1 MNLPDIKY
9 IPYSRM
15 PKEKFLPERST
26 AIQWLF
32 KMAWRDSRRNKSRLL
47 LFISSI
53 VLGIAAL
60 VAVYSFRDNLQR
72 DIEEQAKVLTG
83 ADLIIDTRKPVSEK
97 AQAMLDTLG
106 EEKAAERSFA
116 SMVYFTKNAG
126 SRLVQVRALEGN
138 YPFYGS
144 IETTPASAAAN
155 FRQGRRALVDKTTML
170 QFGAKVGDSVKVGAL
185 TFVIAGELDKAPGQT
200 GISSTVAPVVYIP
213 LNYLEATG
221 LTKIGSRIHYKYYFK
236 YDKPAVV
243 AAELK
248 KIQPELDREG
258 LEAETVASTKENT
271 GRSFRDVSRFLALSG
286 FVALLLG
293 CIGIGSAIHVY
304 IREKLS
310 AIATLR
316 CLGTKAWE
324 AFSIYLIQIF
334 FIGLIGALAG
344 TAIGVLIQFLLPA
357 VLKDFIPVEMT
368 MRLSWSA
375 IGHGISL
382 GLIISVLFALPSL
395 LAVRRVSPLNALR
408 LSFEKSGRELD
419 LLTWLV
425 YGLIVF
431 FVWGFTYLQMSN
443 WKEASAFTAGILTAF
458 IALVAL
464 SRLLMWLV
472 RKLLPESLSYLWRQG
487 FSNLYRPNNQ
497 TLMLTVSIGLST
509 TFIAT
514 LFFVQGIL
522 INRVTLSSG
531 ENQPNMVLFDIQN
544 SQKEE
549 VAKLTRDFK
558 LPLISQ
564 VPVITVRIEEINGK
578 TSVELEKTDSLV
590 SEKGE
595 RESPS
600 QRAFRSELRVTFQ
613 DTLTAAEKIVDGV
626 WTGKVANPDSI
637 YISLDENYARRI
649 NVEIGD
655 HIVFNVQG
663 MLIPT
668 IVGSLREVNW
678 ARMQTNFRVVFPA
691 GVLEDAPQFQVLMT
705 RVPSDETSASFQ
717 AAVVTTFPNVSV
729 IDLGLVLKVLDEML
743 SKIGF
748 VIRFMAAFSIITGW
762 IVLISAVIMSKSQ
775 RLRESVLLRTLG
787 ASRKQILT
795 ITALEYLF
803 LGALSAGAGMILALS
818 GSWALAKF
826 SFDSTFIPPFW
837 PIIIIFGSI
846 CLLVVMTGVASSRKV
861 LNASPLAVLSED

>member
-1 MNLPDIKY
+1 
-9 IPYSRM
+9 M
-15 PKEKFLPERST
+15 PEEKLPERPI
-26 AIQWLF
+26 AIKWLF
-32 KMAWRDSRRNKSRLL
+32 KMAWRDSRRNQSRLL

-53 VLGIAAL
+53 ILGIAAL
-60 VAVYSFRDNLQR
+60 VAVYSFRDNLQQ

-83 ADLIIDTRKPVSEK
+83 ADLIIDTRKPVSAK

-106 EEKAAERSFA
+106 DEKASERSFA
-116 SMVYFTKNAG
+116 SMIYFTKNSG

-144 IETTPASAAAN
+144 IETTPDAAAAS
-155 FRQGRRALVDKTTML
+155 FRQGRKALVDKTTML
-170 QFGAKVGDSVKVGAL
+170 QFDAKVGDSIKVGAL
-185 TFVIAGELDKAPGQT
+185 TFIIEGALDKAPGQT
-200 GISSTVAPVVYIP
+200 GISSTVAPIVYIP
-213 LNYLEATG
+213 LKYLEATG
-221 LTKIGSRIHYKYYFK
+221 LTKIGSRIHYKYYYQ
-236 YDKPAVV
+236 YDKALAVADV
-243 AAELK
+243 VK
-248 KIQPELDREG
+248 KIQPELDRES
-258 LEAETVASTKENT
+258 LDAETVASTKENT

-310 AIATLR
+310 TIATLR

-334 FIGLIGALAG
+334 FLGLIGAVAG
-344 TAIGVLIQFLLPA
+344 TVLGTMIQFLLPA
-357 VLKDFIPVEMT
+357 VLKDFIPVEIT
-368 MRLSWSA
+368 MRLSWPA
-375 IGHGISL
+375 IVQGISL

-408 LSFEKSGRELD
+408 ISFEKSDRSFD
-419 LLTWLV
+419 IFTWLV
-425 YGLIVF
+425 YALIVF
-431 FVWGFTYLQMSN
+431 FVWGFTFLQMDN
-443 WKEASAFTAGILTAF
+443 WREASIFTASILMAF
-458 IALVAL
+458 LLLVAL
-464 SRLLMWLV
+464 SGLLMWLV
-472 RKLLPESLSYLWRQG
+472 RKLLPASINYLWRQG

-549 VAKLTRDFK
+549 VAQLTRDFK
-558 LPLISQ
+558 LPVISQ
-564 VPVITVRIEEINGK
+564 VPVITVRIEEINGQ
-578 TSVELEKTDSLV
+578 TAVDLEKADSLS
-590 SEKGE
+590 SEKEGE
-595 RESPS
+595 GSPS
-600 QRAFRSELRVTFQ
+600 QRAFRGELRVSYQ
-613 DTLTAAEKIVDGV
+613 DTLTAAEKIVAGV
-626 WTGKVANPDSI
+626 WTGKVSNPDSI
-637 YISLDENYARRI
+637 YISLDENYAKRI
-649 NVEIGD
+649 HVGVGD
-655 HIVFNVQG
+655 KIVFNVQG

-691 GVLEDAPQFQVLMT
+691 GVLESAPQFQVVMT
-705 RVPSDETSASFQ
+705 RVTSPEISASFQ
-717 AAVVTTFPNVSV
+717 AAVVTGFPNVSV
-729 IDLGLVLKVLDEML
+729 IDLELVLKVLDEML

-748 VIRFMAAFSIITGW
+748 VIRFMAAFSIVTGW

-803 LGALSAGAGMILALS
+803 LGALSAGAGMILALC

-826 SFDSTFIPPFW
+826 SFDTTFTPPVW
-837 PIIIIFGSI
+837 PVMIIFGMI
-846 CLLVVMTGVASSRKV
+846 CLLVVITGVASSRKI